1 MALEFSEIATLG
13 CLFFSE
19 RELLKAS
26 TDLPSLVAFTQKVR
40 DKVKSDSNV
49 KFGTGK
55 QQFIDAMDP
64 SSPVVLDDM
73 CKGISAAI
81 AIKKWLT
88 SVHNEPND
96 VKIKKGYMTGNV
108 WPSPVNKL
116 KIDAFGMAD
125 YNSSDF
131 ILYTGNVGQNQY
143 YYGVSL
149 KKKKKEHDDDPT
161 LINKAFDTVMVG
173 REFDKLKEEIRK
185 LRVKWFADKVREAH
199 KKKLIIIETAHQK
212 LSDEKLILAKP
223 AGSPKESYP
232 NLKGTIKEG
241 YGGGTSFR
249 KWMNNE
255 VGSGDLYSSMLKV
268 IEPHMELFANS
279 LINLIL
285 KVNLSNKLN
294 ANRDLDK
301 YYFGFALVTGVGQM
315 RKETPYIGKG
325 AVYPQESVLC
335 ALAEL
340 ARSKQPY
347 TMVQVPN
354 PAGDESNAAKVFF
367 EIRRG
372 RIPIIQL
379 QIRYKGSFTAQPQ
392 FFAFLSPEFKK
403 IIKGKSPNLD

>member
-1 MALEFSEIATLG
+1 
-13 CLFFSE
+13 
-19 RELLKAS
+19 
-26 TDLPSLVAFTQKVR
+26 
-40 DKVKSDSNV
+40 
-49 KFGTGK
+49 
-55 QQFIDAMDP
+55 
-64 SSPVVLDDM
+64 
-73 CKGISAAI
+73 
-81 AIKKWLT
+81 
-88 SVHNEPND
+88 
-96 VKIKKGYMTGNV
+96 
-108 WPSPVNKL
+108 
-116 KIDAFGMAD
+116 MAD

-131 ILYTGNVGQNQY
+131 IIYTGKQGTNEY

-173 REFDKLKEEIRK
+173 REFDKLKEQIRK
-185 LRVKWFADKVREAH
+185 LRVKWFANKVREAH
-199 KKKLIIIETAHQK
+199 RKKLIIIETAHQK

-223 AGSPKESYP
+223 AGTDKSYA
-232 NLKGTIKEG
+232 NIKGTIKEG
-241 YGGGTSFR
+241 YEDGKSFR

-255 VGSGDLYSSMLKV
+255 VGSGDLYSSMLKL

-285 KVNLSNKLN
+285 KVNLSHKLN

-335 ALAEL
+335 ALAKL

-347 TMVQVPN
+347 TLVQVPN

-392 FFAFLSPEFKK
+392 FFAFLTPEFKE
-403 IIKGKSPNLD
+403 IIKGNCANID

>member
-19 RELLKAS
+19 QELKKAS
-26 TDLPSLVAFTQKVR
+26 DDLPSLVAFTQKVR

-64 SSPVVLDDM
+64 TSPTVLDDM
-73 CKGISAAI
+73 CRGISAAI

-88 SVHNEPND
+88 SVHNEPTD
-96 VKIKKGYMTGNV
+96 TKIKKGYMTGNV
-108 WPSPVNKL
+108 WPSPVDKL
-116 KIDAFGMAD
+116 KINAFGMAD

-131 ILYTGNVGQNQY
+131 ILYTGSQGQNEY

-149 KKKKKEHDDDPT
+149 KKKNKEHAQDPT
-161 LINKAFDTVMVG
+161 LINKAFDSVMDG
-173 REFDKLKEEIRK
+173 SEFDKLKEQIKK
-185 LRVKWFADKVREAH
+185 LRIKWFADKVREAH

-212 LSDEKLILAKP
+212 LPDEKLILAKP
-223 AGSPKESYP
+223 AGSSKESYP
-232 NLKGTIKEG
+232 NLKGTIKESYDKG
-241 YGGGTSFR
+241 MGFR

-255 VGSGDLYSSMLKV
+255 IASGDLYSSMLKL

-285 KVNLSNKLN
+285 KVNLSDKLN
-294 ANRDLDK
+294 ANKDLNK
-301 YYFGFALVTGVGQM
+301 YYFGFALVTGVGKMQ
-315 RKETPYIGKG
+315 KEKPYIGRG
-325 AVYPQESVLC
+325 AVYPQESVLS

-340 ARSKQPY
+340 ARSNKPY
-347 TMVQVPN
+347 SMVQIPN
-354 PAGDESNAAKVFF
+354 PAGDESNAAKVYF
-367 EIRRG
+367 EIRKG
-372 RIPIIQL
+372 KLPIIQL

-392 FFAFLSPEFKK
+392 FQAVLTPEFKK